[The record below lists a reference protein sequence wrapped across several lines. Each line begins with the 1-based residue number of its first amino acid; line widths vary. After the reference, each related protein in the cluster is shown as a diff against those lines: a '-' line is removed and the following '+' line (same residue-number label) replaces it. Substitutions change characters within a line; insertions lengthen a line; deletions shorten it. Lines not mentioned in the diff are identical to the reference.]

1 MLLTALALLAP
12 LPSTQT
18 DISEANA
25 KTFASIIEYV
35 VPSDDE
41 LQWRSIPWRPTL
53 LDGLRDGAEERKP
66 VLLWAMNG
74 HPLGTT

>member
-18 DISEANA
+18 TVTAE
-25 KTFASIIEYV
+25 TFASIIEYV
-35 VPSDDE
+35 VPTDDE
-41 LQWRSIPWRPTL
+41 LKWRSIPWRPTL

>member
-18 DISEANA
+18 AVTAE
-25 KTFASIIEYV
+25 TFASIIEHV
-35 VPSDDE
+35 VPADDE